1 MPHIIAEYSSN
12 LETEIDVP
20 AMLNDMHA
28 ALSEGLGGVE
38 RIKTRGIRLDHAVV
52 GDQGAAG
59 RMIHITLLLLEG
71 RDLETKTTYSTA
83 IHNAAKKHTAN
94 LNDTCAITLEVRD
107 MVKDTYIL

>member
-1 MPHIIAEYSSN
+1 MPHIIAEYSPN

-20 AMLNDMHA
+20 TMLSDMHA
-28 ALSEGLGGVE
+28 ALGEGLGGVE
-38 RIKTRGIRLDHAVV
+38 RIKTRAIKLDHAVV
-52 GDQGAAG
+52 GDHGASG

-71 RDLETKTTYSTA
+71 RDVDTKNAYAAA
-83 IHNAAKKHTAN
+83 ICDAAKKHTAD